1 MTKKNLTIHNK
12 ITQFIFFVY
21 NQFMQDD
28 CMYRA
33 SALTFTTLLTIVPL
47 MYVSLAVLSLFPLSQ
62 EFANAIQNFIFQNF
76 VPATGKVIQ
85 IYLQQFASQST
96 ELPIWDLLFL
106 FVTVFFMM
114 FTVEQS
120 FNIIWQAPRA
130 RPNLHA
136 LLLYFSILCVSPILL
151 GMSLTATT
159 YFLSLPIFQ
168 IAHEPLLLTKGLP
181 FIFSLLG
188 FTLLYAILPNCPV
201 RLIAALVG
209 SCAAA
214 ISFEIAKH
222 GFVFYLSQFNS
233 YQRLY
238 GAFAVIPVFFIWI
251 YVVWLITLL
260 GAEISYAWGVR
271 YHKIYRAKSSS

>member
-1 MTKKNLTIHNK
+1 MTKKHLNNQNK
-12 ITQFIFFVY
+12 IIPFIIFVY
-21 NQFMQDD
+21 NKFMQDD

-47 MYVSLAVLSLFPLSQ
+47 MYVSLAILSLFPLSH
-62 EFANAIQNFIFQNF
+62 EFASAIQNFIFQNF
-76 VPATGKVIQ
+76 VPATGKVVQ
-85 IYLQQFASQST
+85 LYLQQFASQT
-96 ELPIWDLLFL
+96 QTLPTWDLLFL

-120 FNIIWQAPRA
+120 FNIIWCAPRA

-168 IAHEPLLLTKGLP
+168 IANEPLLLTKGLP
-181 FIFSLLG
+181 FVFSLLG

-201 RLIAALVG
+201 RFVAALVG
-209 SCAAA
+209 GGAAA
-214 ISFEIAKH
+214 VSFEIAKH

-233 YQRLY
+233 YQQLY
-238 GAFAVIPVFFIWI
+238 GAFAVIPVFFIWL
-251 YVVWLITLL
+251 YMVWLITLL
-260 GAEISYAWGVR
+260 GAEYVILSVAKDLNLT
-271 YHKIYRAKSSS
+271 KI